1 MSTTKKDFCPQKS
14 NFRVTFPPPNKK
26 EEKINNDEDDEIN
39 DATLSLRNEAANIQ
53 KNILELSKK
62 LKNARLEYNQLEG
75 KTIEIDT
82 ELKKFI
88 KNRDKQKDIYTDL
101 IKTKGNT
108 KIVIESQKRLMDK
121 YIFITEQINS
131 RPATGRQRPAT
142 GKQRPITAN
151 GLSGNLP
158 KVIL

>member
-1 MSTTKKDFCPQKS
+1 M
-14 NFRVTFPPPNKK
+14 
-26 EEKINNDEDDEIN
+26 
-39 DATLSLRNEAANIQ
+39 
-53 KNILELSKK
+53 
-62 LKNARLEYNQLEG
+62 
-75 KTIEIDT
+75 
-82 ELKKFI
+82 
-88 KNRDKQKDIYTDL
+88 
-101 IKTKGNT
+101 
-108 KIVIESQKRLMDK
+108 IESQKRLMDK